1 MHSRIRWNDKLAAR
15 VSNILQSM
23 QNKYKM
29 VVKKTST
36 CDESILDC
44 TKIDVVDGDGNAVNT
59 SRLAMTMGIVH
70 SLVAMGSA
78 QCNVVGTFAL
88 RRERTPQARGL

>member
-29 VVKKTST
+29 VVRKP
-36 CDESILDC
+36 
-44 TKIDVVDGDGNAVNT
+44 VH
-59 SRLAMTMGIVH
+59 AMNLSWIGRKLM
-70 SLVAMGSA
+70 SLMEMVM
-78 QCNVVGTFAL
+78 L
-88 RRERTPQARGL
+88 LIHRD